1 MRAAWV
7 ERLGRVAFACALV
20 LAKAHEARA
29 EAGELSEFEQ
39 RTLDENL
46 ARLGENLV
54 VDESPDGKLIERV
67 DVVTLEVFDE
77 HDPVPDFLN
86 WFHGTTRERVVRRE
100 LLFQEGERYS
110 TSRGEES
117 ARNLRDIRQLS
128 LVLVVPVRGTTDERV
143 RVVVVVRDT
152 WSLRLNWDAAVAG
165 AELVE
170 LRLNPS
176 EENVLGTHLSVGG
189 LFVLDPGTYS
199 IGAVATQ
206 RRILGTKLQAS
217 LSANLIYRRSDGE
230 REGGYGA
237 FSYRLPLLSSD
248 QRWGFGTNVYVFQ
261 GVTRRYVGVQTALFD
276 ARATPGVHDA
286 IPIAYHTDREVG
298 GFEVVR
304 SFGDSVRNDVSLGI
318 EADRRRYG
326 YDAAP
331 DVTPEAA
338 REFERVW
345 LPTSDTRIS
354 PFVQLRTREERFLR
368 TVGLETLALQEDVR
382 LGGQALLR
390 LYPASSAVGSTR
402 TLLGSVAGVAY
413 TLATGDGVAR
423 AVVEHQLEYET
434 EGRHVAQFEGRLR
447 LSSPRF
453 ALGRFVADAGVF
465 SRYQNHLKRRTSLGG
480 ETRLR
485 GYAAGEFT
493 GSDGF
498 VANAELRTRSVDVLS
513 VQVGLAA
520 FYDAGHA
527 ARRFSEL
534 SARQAVGLGFR
545 VLIPQLDRVVF
556 RVDWAT
562 PLSAGYDPLPGAF
575 FATFGQAFSMPE
587 LAVRTLTSPV
597 TCSPCELPD

>member
-7 ERLGRVAFACALV
+7 ERLGRAAFACALA
-20 LAKAHEARA
+20 LGPPRAARA
-29 EAGELSEFEQ
+29 DAGELSEFEQ

-46 ARLGENLV
+46 ARLGNGLAL
-54 VDESPDGKLIERV
+54 DDAPDGKLIDHV

-86 WFHGTTRERVVRRE
+86 WIHGTTRERVVRRE
-100 LLFQEGERYS
+100 LLFREGERYS
-110 TSRGEES
+110 TARIEES
-117 ARNLRDIRQLS
+117 ARNLRDLRQLS
-128 LVLVVPVRGTTDERV
+128 LVLVVPVRGTSDDRV
-143 RVVVVVRDT
+143 RVVVLVRDT
-152 WSLRLNWDAAVAG
+152 WSLRLNWDVAVAD

-170 LRLNPS
+170 LTLNPS

-206 RRILGTKLQAS
+206 RRILGTELQAS
-217 LSANLIYRRSDGE
+217 LSANVIYDRSSGE
-230 REGGYGA
+230 REGEFGA
-237 FSYRLPLLSSD
+237 FSYRLPLLSTD
-248 QRWGFGTNVYVFQ
+248 QRWGFGTNVYVYR
-261 GVTRRYVGVQTALFD
+261 GVTRRYIGVRPALFD
-276 ARATPGVHDA
+276 ARATPGFYDR
-286 IPIAYHTDREVG
+286 IPIAYHTDRQVG

-304 SFGDSVRNDVSLGI
+304 SFGGSVRNDVSLGI
-318 EADRRRYG
+318 EVDRRSYSH
-326 YDAAP
+326 DPPP
-331 DVTPEAA
+331 DVAPEAE
-338 REFERVW
+338 REFQRTW

-354 PFVQLRTREERFLR
+354 PFVQLRTREERHLR
-368 TVGLETLALQEDVR
+368 TIGLETLALQEDVR
-382 LGGQALLR
+382 LGAQALLR

-402 TLLGSVAGVAY
+402 SLLGSFAGVAY
-413 TLATGDGVAR
+413 TLAPADGVVR
-423 AVVEHQLEYET
+423 AVVEHQLEYDLA
-434 EGRHVAQFEGRLR
+434 GRHVAEIVGRLR

-453 ALGRFVADAGVF
+453 ALGRFVADGSVF
-465 SRYQNHLKRRTSLGG
+465 SRYQNYLKRRTALGG

-485 GYAAGEFT
+485 GYAASEFT
-493 GSDGF
+493 GSDGV
-498 VANAELRTRSVDVLS
+498 VANAELRTRSIDVLS

-520 FYDAGHA
+520 FYDVGHV

-534 SARQAVGLGFR
+534 SARQSVGLGFR

-562 PLSAGYDPLPGAF
+562 PLSRGYDPIPGAF

-597 TCSPCELPD
+597 TCSPCDLPD

>member
-7 ERLGRVAFACALV
+7 ERLGRVAFACV
-20 LAKAHEARA
+20 LALAPGGEARA

-46 ARLGENLV
+46 ARLGSGLAIDENP
-54 VDESPDGKLIERV
+54 EGKLIERV
-67 DVVTLEVFDE
+67 DIVTLEVFDE
-77 HDPVPDFLN
+77 HDPMPDFVN

-100 LLFQEGERYS
+100 LLFQEGERYV
-110 TSRGEES
+110 TARVEES
-117 ARNLRDIRQLS
+117 ARNLRDLRQLS
-128 LVLVVPVRGTTDERV
+128 LVLAVPVRGTSDDRV
-143 RVVVVVRDT
+143 RVVVLVRDT
-152 WSLRLNWDAAVAG
+152 WSLRLNWDVAVAD
-165 AELVE
+165 AKIVE
-170 LRLNPS
+170 LTLNPS

-199 IGAVATQ
+199 VGAVATQ

-217 LSANLIYRRSDGE
+217 LSANVIYRRSDGAQ
-230 REGGYGA
+230 EGGYGS
-237 FSYRLPLLSSD
+237 FSYRLPLLSTD
-248 QRWGFGTNVYVFQ
+248 QRWGFGTNAYVFQ
-261 GVTRRYVGVQTALFD
+261 GTTRRYVGVRTALFD
-276 ARATPGVHDA
+276 ARATPGEFDA
-286 IPIAYHTDREVG
+286 IPIAYHTDRQVG

-304 SFGDSVRNDVSLGI
+304 SFGGSVRNDVSLGI
-318 EADRRRYG
+318 EADRRRYSH
-326 YDAAP
+326 DRAA
-331 DVTPEAA
+331 DVAPEAA
-338 REFERVW
+338 REFVRVW

-368 TVGLETLALQEDVR
+368 TIGLETLALQEDIR
-382 LGGQALLR
+382 LGAQALLR
-390 LYPASSAVGSTR
+390 LYPASTAVGSTR
-402 TLLGSVAGVAY
+402 SLLGSVAGVAY
-413 TLATGDGVAR
+413 TGALGDGLAR
-423 AVVEHQLEYET
+423 AVVEHQLEYELD
-434 EGRHVAQFEGRLR
+434 GRHVASFEGRLR
-447 LSSPRF
+447 LASPRF

-465 SRYQNHLKRRTSLGG
+465 SRYENYLKRRTSLGG

-485 GYAAGEFT
+485 GYAAGEFI

-498 VANAELRTRSVDVLS
+498 VANAELRTRSIDVLS

-520 FYDAGHA
+520 FYDAGHV

-556 RVDWAT
+556 RVDWGT
-562 PLSAGYDPLPGAF
+562 PLSAGYDPLPGAL
-575 FATFGQAFSMPE
+575 FATFGQAFSLPE